1 MQHFTVICQKNRF
14 KRIEWHSSAHNSTPY
29 IRMNAFY
36 VWIWMVLDTN
46 ARLMLYLH
54 FYVDME
60 VNGLCMHRQWY
71 FYRFVLPYAS
81 FWLISSLWLV
91 DFFMWPLVP
100 LCMCVFASIFLE
112 SFLFFVRHTICAWSM
127 QWIQA
132 EVMFSFLCVCV
143 CAMWAFLA
151 LKGRKKNVSALFL
164 MHLMHIECSD
174 FQFFFLRRN
183 LNWKKT
189 TLARSYV
196 WCKRRKKHHQIKA
209 QTHLAW
215 AALKAINGIDSTTE
229 RETLQKKWN
238 HLLCIFDC
246 KQKMQLEYDKTFT

>member
-1 MQHFTVICQKNRF
+1 MLCFALFQVQHFTVICQKNRF

-54 FYVDME
+54 FYVDMG

-71 FYRFVLPYAS
+71 FYRFVMPYAS

-91 DFFMWPLVP
+91 
-100 LCMCVFASIFLE
+100 VFYVATRAIMYVCICLHFFLE
-112 SFLFFVRHTICAWSM
+112 SFLFFCSAYNMCVIYAMDSIH
-127 QWIQA
+127 WIQLK
-132 EVMFSFLCVCV
+132 VMFSFLCICMCV
-143 CAMWAFLA
+143 QCERFRLW
-151 LKGRKKNVSALFL
+151 REEKKNVSALFL

-189 TLARSYV
+189 TLARLYV
-196 WCKRRKKHHQIKA
+196 WCKRQKKHHQIKA
-209 QTHLAW
+209 QTHFAR
-215 AALKAINGIDSTTE
+215 AALKAINGIDFDGERNVSKKNATTFYIW
-229 RETLQKKWN
+229 L
-238 HLLCIFDC
+238 
-246 KQKMQLEYDKTFT
+246 